1 MAKDF
6 LPSLEKLKSA
16 TESIQK
22 QGIDLSKE
30 IDRDKLIYDFKAKQ
44 SVYYLDSFHTALKK
58 VKESSMKLND
68 LIAANPQNENLV
80 TDIMQ
85 LMPELDIKNA
95 ENLLKTVTKMETLA
109 SQLDIPRLYKFDTP
123 TNIPSDI
130 YNDVQADLEELN
142 KCFKHKCN
150 RSAVILCGRLIE
162 TALHWKYFDVTAF
175 DLLEK
180 NPNMG
185 LGILIAKLRE
195 KNIELDPALQQQ
207 IHLINQVRIFSVHKK
222 QEAFLPSDDQT
233 HAIILYTLDTLN
245 KLFKKQ

>member
-95 ENLLKTVTKMETLA
+95 ENLL
-109 SQLDIPRLYKFDTP
+109 
-123 TNIPSDI
+123 
-130 YNDVQADLEELN
+130 
-142 KCFKHKCN
+142 
-150 RSAVILCGRLIE
+150 
-162 TALHWKYFDVTAF
+162 
-175 DLLEK
+175 
-180 NPNMG
+180 
-185 LGILIAKLRE
+185 
-195 KNIELDPALQQQ
+195 
-207 IHLINQVRIFSVHKK
+207 
-222 QEAFLPSDDQT
+222 
-233 HAIILYTLDTLN
+233 
-245 KLFKKQ
+245 